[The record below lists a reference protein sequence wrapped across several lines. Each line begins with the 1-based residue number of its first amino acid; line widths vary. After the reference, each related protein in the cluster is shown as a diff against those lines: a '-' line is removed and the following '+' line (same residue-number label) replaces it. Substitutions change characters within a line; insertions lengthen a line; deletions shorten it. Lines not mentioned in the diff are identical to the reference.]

1 MDPFTQSERDEARAR
16 LRASVDALADRTNL
30 QVQMQKDPLKML
42 GGASAVGALVGI
54 VVGRQ
59 FRRTKK
65 IYVDATSPAK
75 QQKALIKAQNKQQ
88 GKGVGGA
95 LVATLTTL
103 AFKTLNER
111 VLTPKLE
118 QMASGMMDRAEQGG
132 SGGSSGDSKPSGRAS
147 TRSVAAAPTKAGGA
161 ASFLKR
167 PETAPTPSGS
177 GSSGRPVY
185 AEQSLEQVVGT
196 VTPNV
201 SAATAPAHV
210 GVLPTPRSTVEAKA
224 QGTPIDP
231 GEKRNPNLD

>member
-1 MDPFTQSERDEARAR
+1 MDAYSRSERDEARAR
-16 LRASVDALADRTNL
+16 LKASVDALTEQASL

-54 VVGRQ
+54 AVGRQ
-59 FRRTKK
+59 FRRSKK

-75 QQKALIKAQNKQQ
+75 HQKALIKAQHKRQG

-103 AFKTLNER
+103 AFRTLNER

-118 QMASGMMDRAEQGG
+118 EIAGG
-132 SGGSSGDSKPSGRAS
+132 LMEKAGQEPGKGGQAAPKKTA
-147 TRSVAAAPTKAGGA
+147 TRSAASAPASSGGA

-167 PETAPTPSGS
+167 PDSAATPGKSTYG
-177 GSSGRPVY
+177 
-185 AEQSLEQVVGT
+185 EQSLDQA
-196 VTPNV
+196 
-201 SAATAPAHV
+201 AATGSPSVPVAAAPSHV

-224 QGTPIDP
+224 QGTPIAPD
-231 GEKRNPNLD
+231 EKANPNLR